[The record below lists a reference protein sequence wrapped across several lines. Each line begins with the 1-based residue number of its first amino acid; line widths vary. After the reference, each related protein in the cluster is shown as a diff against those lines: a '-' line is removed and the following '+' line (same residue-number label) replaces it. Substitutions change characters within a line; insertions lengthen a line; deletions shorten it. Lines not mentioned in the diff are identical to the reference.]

1 MGVVLE
7 VRVFPLIGAVT
18 PMTVGLNILAVGSDA
33 DDMFQICKKSIGH
46 CGWRFR
52 PFTAKRW
59 GPRERTAGWLTPDFH
74 GAGAFR
80 GSAVFVSIPG
90 RGRRNHRELRFL
102 LLQSRFPQ
110 CCS

>member
-18 PMTVGLNILAVGSDA
+18 PMTVGLNIPAVGISNLWD
-33 DDMFQICKKSIGH
+33 SIGH

-52 PFTAKRW
+52 PFAAKRR
-59 GPRERTAGWLTPDFH
+59 GPRERTTGWLTPDFH
-74 GAGAFR
+74 GAGEFR
-80 GSAVFVSIPG
+80 GSAVFVSILG
-90 RGRRNHRELRFL
+90 RRRRNHRELRFL
-102 LLQSRFPQ
+102 FLQYRFPQ